1 MQLRAFN
8 PTELDA
14 HEVDD
19 WMQHEQGWMFWSGY
33 DKKGSLKRIGNVGM
47 EVLLKREFEDAG
59 DLTFV

>member
-1 MQLRAFN
+1 
-8 PTELDA
+8 
-14 HEVDD
+14 
-19 WMQHEQGWMFWSGY
+19 MFWSGY

>member
-1 MQLRAFN
+1 
-8 PTELDA
+8 
-14 HEVDD
+14 
-19 WMQHEQGWMFWSGY
+19 MQHEQGWMFWSGY